1 MPSTHWQLAKLDL
14 QPRSIPWISDSCN
27 QFPILQSST
36 EIYDISRLTCTKSN
50 SRHTYSTHVYCWSLL
65 LLWSYYVSKW
75 LLHSSSLLR
84 PQTLVSPSIPPFLK
98 CVCSVDQSC
107 LTLCD
112 PSHQWVTPRATISC
126 RNKEC
131 TLHHN
136 PGGMCPPSSKSHSS
150 LIPVCFT
157 GLSDWFHEVWISS
170 GHLPSS
176 HYIVLPF
183 PTLPQVFLKSTHFLN
198 ISILLES
205 LLSLFT
211 FYFGYCY
218 WSIVNLQYCVSFR
231 YIAKWSGYLVI
242 HVYTFLFS
250 NSFP

>member
-112 PSHQWVTPRATISC
+112 PMDCSPSGSSVHEILQARILEWVAISSSRGAFWLRDQVHVSCISC
-126 RNKEC
+126 IGRWILYHWATWEAPLSQILTSIYEY
-131 TLHHN
+131 TL
-136 PGGMCPPSSKSHSS
+136 
-150 LIPVCFT
+150 LT
-157 GLSDWFHEVWISS
+157 RL
-170 GHLPSS
+170 
-176 HYIVLPF
+176 
-183 PTLPQVFLKSTHFLN
+183 QN
-198 ISILLES
+198 ITRI
-205 LLSLFT
+205 
-211 FYFGYCY
+211 
-218 WSIVNLQYCVSFR
+218 
-231 YIAKWSGYLVI
+231 
-242 HVYTFLFS
+242 
-250 NSFP
+250 